1 MPGMPRPRQERT
13 RVRSQQEAWGGC
25 RELTGRAPVTSR
37 VFFKVEMFS
46 LQTSTLFSVTW
57 ETGQKNVTSCSL
69 LLAPTPEAQGGRGLP
84 SALN

>member
-1 MPGMPRPRQERT
+1 MAPAEAHRAH
-13 RVRSQQEAWGGC
+13 SQQEAWEGC
-25 RELTGRAPVTSR
+25 REPTARVPFTSS

-69 LLAPTPEAQGGRGLP
+69 LLVPIPEAQG
-84 SALN
+84 S